1 MNTKSET
8 QRPYVKAKVN
18 GYGRNFLYDTGASRT
33 CIKLETFKKM
43 FPNGQPRKLLSSITA
58 DLLDAGGNSLG
69 MVGVFLMPFEIMGKT
84 FMHEVRVL
92 KHVTEDIIGI
102 DLIHKQRLFYDP
114 VQREVF
120 FSKSNDNC
128 AISMISQTFIPS
140 LTKKIVKVNYHGEP
154 DQNKLHVATIF
165 SNESKLIQGGPAL
178 LNVGEDRQCYIE
190 IANCAPFDIYLSRG
204 SIIGMVEE
212 EEKEF
217 LHKME
222 HSWRF

>member
-1 MNTKSET
+1 M
-8 QRPYVKAKVN
+8 
-18 GYGRNFLYDTGASRT
+18 GR
-33 CIKLETFKKM
+33 
-43 FPNGQPRKLLSSITA
+43 
-58 DLLDAGGNSLG
+58 
-69 MVGVFLMPFEIMGKT
+69 T

-114 VQREVF
+114 VQRDVF
-120 FSKSNDNC
+120 FSKSNSNC
-128 AISMISQTFIPS
+128 AISMTTQTFMPA

-154 DQNKLHVATIF
+154 DQNKLHVATIY
-165 SNESKLIQGGPAL
+165 SDESKLIQGGPAL
-178 LNVGEDRQCYIE
+178 LNVGETRQCYIE

-217 LHKME
+217 LHKMDGGNGLCCFRSKTLVFSCD
-222 HSWRF
+222 HH